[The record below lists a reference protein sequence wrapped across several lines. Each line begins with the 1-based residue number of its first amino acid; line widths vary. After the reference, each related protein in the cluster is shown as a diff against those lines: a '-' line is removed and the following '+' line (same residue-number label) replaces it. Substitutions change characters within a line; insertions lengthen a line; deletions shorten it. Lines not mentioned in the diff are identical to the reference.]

1 MRISLNNIACK
12 KEGIPVLKDITC
24 SFGKGLTYIVGKNGA
39 GKSTLLK
46 LIATAV
52 TPDEGN
58 IAYTKLLRD
67 PGMGMHRQQIS
78 VEEIR
83 QVIGFMPQHFTG
95 YPEMTIERYLKHMAF
110 HKGIPHQLVKS
121 LIKEWLKDAGLME
134 IKRKK
139 LRNLSGG
146 QRQKAG
152 LIQALINQPRLCI
165 LDEPFEGLD
174 TKEKLFFKRILHRLS
189 YHSII
194 IVSTH
199 LLEEIEQTADANVL
213 YLSEGDIS
221 FYGGADEVDRIVE
234 NLTIDVE
241 KG

>member
-1 MRISLNNIACK
+1 MRISLNNIVYK
-12 KEGIPVLKDITC
+12 KEDIPVLKDITC
-24 SFGKGLTYIVGKNGA
+24 SFQNGFTYIVGKNGV

-52 TPDEGN
+52 TPDKGD
-58 IAYTKLLRD
+58 IMYTKLLRD
-67 PGMGMHRQQIS
+67 PRMGMHRQQIS

-83 QVIGFMPQHFTG
+83 RVIGFMPQHFTG

-110 HKGIPHQLVKS
+110 HKGIPHHLVKS
-121 LIKEWLKDAGLME
+121 LIKEWLKDADLLE

-146 QRQKAG
+146 QRQKVG
-152 LIQALINQPRLCI
+152 LIQALINQPRLCV

-174 TKEKLFFKRILHRLS
+174 TKEKLFFKRILQRLS

-194 IVSTH
+194 IMSTH
-199 LLEEIEQTADANVL
+199 LLEEIEQTADASVL
-213 YLSEGDIS
+213 YMAKGKIS
-221 FYGGADEVDRIVE
+221 FYGGADEIERIAE
-234 NLTIDVE
+234 NLTIDAE
-241 KG
+241 K